1 MFPKNH
7 LNRVW
12 IVLGAL
18 DALDSPTLVNIT
30 KATGLPKATVNDTLK
45 KLVDGQVLGVTV
57 EKKDTEYRI
66 TEWVELKPSV
76 RHFYSQL
83 TNEKPE

>member
-12 IVLGAL
+12 LVLGAL

-66 TEWVELKPSV
+66 IKWVDLQMSV
-76 RHFYSQL
+76 RDFYRKVTTDNS
-83 TNEKPE
+83 N